1 MHINKE
7 QPVWNMDRQ
16 KLKTLLKEQN
26 DQIKD
31 VRELVKREMLDEI
44 KEKRSDLIVIVSGL
58 RRAGKS
64 TLVNEIRKDHLH
76 ESYFVNFDDE
86 RLFDFTIAD
95 FQLMQELL
103 TELYGEKNIYFFDEI
118 QNIQGWERFVR
129 RLHDNGKKVYVT
141 GSNASMLSREMGTHL
156 TGRHLSYSLYPYSF
170 KEFLHFKKYELPI
183 PEVLTTTEK
192 STIKRHFNE
201 YIDVG
206 GIPEFVKN
214 RDELYVKTLYENI
227 LYRDIITRYNLKDE
241 KALKTTVFFAA
252 SNIAK
257 EISYNNIRKLT
268 GLSSATTIKEYFE
281 YLENSYL
288 AYLLPRFSTSLKVQ
302 VYSNKKVYFTD
313 TAIARIL
320 GFRTSEDYGRI
331 LENTVFMELKRE
343 SKEVYYHK
351 ENKECDFVIR
361 DGYNIT
367 EAIQVTQSLEN
378 TDTRKRELDGMLDA
392 MKAYKLKEGL
402 ILTDDTEDEIEIK
415 DKKIF
420 VRPIWKWL
428 LQK

>member
-1 MHINKE
+1 
-7 QPVWNMDRQ
+7 MDRE

-44 KEKRSDLIVIVSGL
+44 KEKRSNLIVIVSGL

-64 TLVNEIRKDHLH
+64 TLMNEIRKDNLH

-95 FQLMQELL
+95 FQMMQELL
-103 TELYGEKNIYFFDEI
+103 IELYGERNIYFFDEI

-170 KEFLHFKKYELPI
+170 KEFLYFKKYELPI
-183 PEVLTTTEK
+183 SEVLTTTEK
-192 STIKRHFNE
+192 STIKRYFNE
-201 YIDVG
+201 YIEVG

-214 RDELYVKTLYENI
+214 RDELYIKTLYENI

-241 KALKTTVFFAA
+241 KTLKTTVYFAA

-302 VYSNKKVYFTD
+302 VYSNKKVYFID

-331 LENTVFMELKRE
+331 LENIVFMELKRE

-378 TDTRKRELDGMLDA
+378 PDTRKRELDGMLDA

-402 ILTDDTEDEIEIK
+402 ILTDDTEDEIEIEG
-415 DKKIF
+415 KKIF
-420 VRPIWKWL
+420 VKPIWKWL

>member
-1 MHINKE
+1 
-7 QPVWNMDRQ
+7 MDRE

-64 TLVNEIRKDHLH
+64 TLMNEIRKDHLH

>member
-1 MHINKE
+1 
-7 QPVWNMDRQ
+7 MDRE

-44 KEKRSDLIVIVSGL
+44 KEKRSNLIVIVSGL

-64 TLVNEIRKDHLH
+64 TLMNEIRKDNLH

-95 FQLMQELL
+95 FQMMQELL
-103 TELYGEKNIYFFDEI
+103 IELYGERNIYFFDEI

-170 KEFLHFKKYELPI
+170 KEFLYFKKYELPI
-183 PEVLTTTEK
+183 SEALTTTEK
-192 STIKRHFNE
+192 STIKRYFNE
-201 YIDVG
+201 YIEVG
-206 GIPEFVKN
+206 GIPEFVKS
-214 RDELYVKTLYENI
+214 RDELYIKTLYENI

-241 KALKTTVFFAA
+241 KALKTTVYFAA

-302 VYSNKKVYFTD
+302 VYSNKKVYFID

-331 LENTVFMELKRE
+331 LENIVFMELKRE

-378 TDTRKRELDGMLDA
+378 PDTRKRELDGMLDA

-402 ILTDDTEDEIEIK
+402 ILTDDTEDEIEIEG
-415 DKKIF
+415 KKIF
-420 VRPIWKWL
+420 VKPIWKWL

>member
-1 MHINKE
+1 
-7 QPVWNMDRQ
+7 MDRE

-44 KEKRSDLIVIVSGL
+44 KEKESDLIVIVSGL

-64 TLVNEIRKDHLH
+64 TLMNEIRKDHVH

-86 RLFDFTIAD
+86 RFFDFTIAD
-95 FQLMQELL
+95 FQMMQELL
-103 TELYGEKNIYFFDEI
+103 IELYGERNIYFFDEI

-183 PEVLTTTEK
+183 PKVLTTAEK
-192 STIKRHFNE
+192 STIKRYFNE
-201 YIDVG
+201 YIEVG

-214 RDELYVKTLYENI
+214 RDELYIKTLYENI

-241 KALKTTVFFAA
+241 KALKTTVYFAA

-288 AYLLPRFSTSLKVQ
+288 AYLLPRFSISLKTQ
-302 VYSNKKVYFTD
+302 VYSNKKVYFID
-313 TAIARIL
+313 TAIAKIL

-331 LENTVFMELKRE
+331 LENTVFMELKRK
-343 SKEVYYHK
+343 SKEVYYHR
-351 ENKECDFVIR
+351 ENKECDFVVR
-361 DGYNIT
+361 EGYNIT

-378 TDTRKRELDGMLDA
+378 PDTRKRELEGMLDA
-392 MKAYKLKEGL
+392 MKAYNLKTGL
-402 ILTDDTEDEIEIK
+402 ILTDDTEDEIEM
-415 DKKIF
+415 DGRKIF
-420 VRPIWKWL
+420 VKPIWKWL

>member
-1 MHINKE
+1 MDKE
-7 QPVWNMDRQ
+7 
-16 KLKTLLKEQN
+16 KLKILLKEQN
-26 DQIKD
+26 DHIKK
-31 VRELVKREMLDEI
+31 VEGLVKRELLDEI
-44 KEKRSDLIVIVSGL
+44 KGRKSDLITIVAGL
-58 RRAGKS
+58 RRVGKS
-64 TLVNEIRKDHLH
+64 TLMNEIRKDHLH

-86 RLFDFTIAD
+86 RFFDFTIED
-95 FQLMQELL
+95 FQTMQELL
-103 TELYGEKNIYFFDEI
+103 IELYGERSVYFFDEI
-118 QNIQGWERFVR
+118 QNIEGWERFVR

-170 KEFLHFKKYELPI
+170 VEFLRFKEYDLPI
-183 PEVLTTTEK
+183 PEVLTTVEK

-201 YIDVG
+201 YIEAG

-227 LYRDIITRYNLKDE
+227 IYRDIIARYNLKDE
-241 KALKTTVFFAA
+241 KALKTTAYFAA

-257 EISYNNIRKLT
+257 EISYNNVRKLT

-288 AYLLPRFSTSLKVQ
+288 AYLLPRYSISLKTQ
-302 VYSNKKVYFTD
+302 VYSNKKVYFID
-313 TAIARIL
+313 TAIAKIL

-331 LENTVFMELKRE
+331 LENMVFMELKRRNLE
-343 SKEVYYHK
+343 IYYHR

-361 DGYNIT
+361 NGYNIA

-378 TDTRKRELDGMLDA
+378 PDTRKREMEGLFDA
-392 MKAYKLKEGL
+392 LEAYNLNEGL
-402 ILTDDTEDEIEIK
+402 ILTDDTEDKIEIDGK
-415 DKKIF
+415 QITVK
-420 VRPIWKWL
+420 PIWKWML
-428 LQK
+428 E

>member
-1 MHINKE
+1 
-7 QPVWNMDRQ
+7 MDRE

-44 KEKRSDLIVIVSGL
+44 KEKRSNLIVIVSGL

-64 TLVNEIRKDHLH
+64 TLMNEIRKDHLH

-86 RLFDFTIAD
+86 RLFDFAIAD
-95 FQLMQELL
+95 FQMMQELL
-103 TELYGEKNIYFFDEI
+103 IELYGERNIYFFDEI

-183 PEVLTTTEK
+183 SEVLTTTEK
-192 STIKRHFNE
+192 STIKRYFNE
-201 YIDVG
+201 YIEVG

-214 RDELYVKTLYENI
+214 RDELYIKTLYENI

-241 KALKTTVFFAA
+241 KALKTTVYFAA

-302 VYSNKKVYFTD
+302 VYSNKKVYFID

-331 LENTVFMELKRE
+331 LENIVFMELKRE

-378 TDTRKRELDGMLDA
+378 PDTRKRELEGMLDA

-402 ILTDDTEDEIEIK
+402 ILTDDTEDEIEIEG
-415 DKKIF
+415 KKIF
-420 VRPIWKWL
+420 VKPIWKWL

>member
-1 MHINKE
+1 
-7 QPVWNMDRQ
+7 MDRE

-31 VRELVKREMLDEI
+31 VRELVKREMLDKI
-44 KEKRSDLIVIVSGL
+44 KEKRSNLIVIVSGL

-64 TLVNEIRKDHLH
+64 TLMNEIRKDHLH

-86 RLFDFTIAD
+86 RLFDFAIAD
-95 FQLMQELL
+95 FQMMQELL
-103 TELYGEKNIYFFDEI
+103 IELYGERNIYFFDEI

-183 PEVLTTTEK
+183 SEVLTTTEK
-192 STIKRHFNE
+192 STIKRYFNE
-201 YIDVG
+201 YIEVG

-214 RDELYVKTLYENI
+214 RDELYIKTLYENI

-241 KALKTTVFFAA
+241 KALKTTVYFAA

-302 VYSNKKVYFTD
+302 VYSNKKVYFID

-331 LENTVFMELKRE
+331 LENIVFMELKRE

-378 TDTRKRELDGMLDA
+378 PDTRKRELDGMLDA

-402 ILTDDTEDEIEIK
+402 ILTDDTEDEIEIEG
-415 DKKIF
+415 KKIF
-420 VRPIWKWL
+420 VKPIWKWL

>member
-1 MHINKE
+1 
-7 QPVWNMDRQ
+7 MDRE

-64 TLVNEIRKDHLH
+64 TLMNEIRKDHLH

-402 ILTDDTEDEIEIK
+402 ILTDD
-415 DKKIF
+415 
-420 VRPIWKWL
+420 
-428 LQK
+428 

>member
-1 MHINKE
+1 
-7 QPVWNMDRQ
+7 MDRE
-16 KLKTLLKEQN
+16 KLKALLKEQN

-64 TLVNEIRKDHLH
+64 TLMNEIRKDHLH

-103 TELYGEKNIYFFDEI
+103 TELYGEKKIYFFDEI
-118 QNIQGWERFVR
+118 QNIQGWERFAR

-170 KEFLHFKKYELPI
+170 KEFLYFKKYELPI
-183 PEVLTTTEK
+183 PEILTTTEK

-214 RDELYVKTLYENI
+214 RDELYIKTLYENI

-257 EISYNNIRKLT
+257 EISYNNIRKLS

-402 ILTDDTEDEIEIK
+402 ILTDDTEDEIEIEG
-415 DKKIF
+415 KKIF

>member
-1 MHINKE
+1 MYINKE
-7 QPVWNMDRQ
+7 QPVWNMDRE

-64 TLVNEIRKDHLH
+64 TLMNEIRKDHLH

-331 LENTVFMELKRE
+331 LENTVFMELKTE
-343 SKEVYYHK
+343 SKEVYYQK

>member
-1 MHINKE
+1 
-7 QPVWNMDRQ
+7 MDRE

-44 KEKRSDLIVIVSGL
+44 KEKRSNLIVIVSGL

-64 TLVNEIRKDHLH
+64 TLMNEIRKDNLH

-95 FQLMQELL
+95 FQMMQELL
-103 TELYGEKNIYFFDEI
+103 IELYGERNIYFFDEI

-183 PEVLTTTEK
+183 SEVLTTTEK
-192 STIKRHFNE
+192 STIKRYFNE
-201 YIDVG
+201 YIEVG

-214 RDELYVKTLYENI
+214 RDELYIKTLYENI

-241 KALKTTVFFAA
+241 KTLKTTVYFAA

-302 VYSNKKVYFTD
+302 VYSNKKVYFID

-331 LENTVFMELKRE
+331 LENIVFMELKRE

-378 TDTRKRELDGMLDA
+378 PDTRKRELDGMLDA

-402 ILTDDTEDEIEIK
+402 ILTDDTEDEIEIEG
-415 DKKIF
+415 KKIF
-420 VRPIWKWL
+420 VKPIWKWL

>member
-1 MHINKE
+1 MYINKE
-7 QPVWNMDRQ
+7 QPVWNMDRE

-64 TLVNEIRKDHLH
+64 TLMNEIRKDHLH

>member
-1 MHINKE
+1 
-7 QPVWNMDRQ
+7 MDRE

-44 KEKRSDLIVIVSGL
+44 KEKESDLIVIVSGL

-64 TLVNEIRKDHLH
+64 TLMNEIRKDNLH

-95 FQLMQELL
+95 FQMMQELL
-103 TELYGEKNIYFFDEI
+103 IELYGERNIYFFDEI

-129 RLHDNGKKVYVT
+129 RLHDSGKKVYVT

-192 STIKRHFNE
+192 STIKRYFNE
-201 YIDVG
+201 YIEVG

-214 RDELYVKTLYENI
+214 RDELYIKTLYENI

-241 KALKTTVFFAA
+241 KALKTTVYFAA

-288 AYLLPRFSTSLKVQ
+288 AYLLPRFSTSLKTQ
-302 VYSNKKVYFTD
+302 VYSNKKVYFID
-313 TAIARIL
+313 TAIAKIL

-331 LENTVFMELKRE
+331 LENTVFMELKRK

-361 DGYNIT
+361 NGYNIT
-367 EAIQVTQSLEN
+367 EAIQVTQNLEN
-378 TDTRKRELDGMLDA
+378 SDTRKRELEGILDA
-392 MKAYKLKEGL
+392 MEAYNLKMGL
-402 ILTDDTEDEIEIK
+402 ILTDDTEDEIEIEG
-415 DKKIF
+415 KKII
-420 VRPIWKWL
+420 VKPIWKWL
-428 LQK
+428 LQE

>member
-170 KEFLHFKKYELPI
+170 KEFLYFKKYELPT

-257 EISYNNIRKLT
+257 EISYNSIRKLT

-313 TAIARIL
+313 TTIARIL

-402 ILTDDTEDEIEIK
+402 ILTDDIEDEIEIEG
-415 DKKIF
+415 KKIF
-420 VRPIWKWL
+420 VKPIWKWL

>member
-1 MHINKE
+1 
-7 QPVWNMDRQ
+7 MDRE

-44 KEKRSDLIVIVSGL
+44 KEKRSNLIVIVSGL

-64 TLVNEIRKDHLH
+64 TLMNEIRKDHLH

-86 RLFDFTIAD
+86 RLFDFAIAD
-95 FQLMQELL
+95 FQMMQELL
-103 TELYGEKNIYFFDEI
+103 IELYGERNIYFFDEI

-183 PEVLTTTEK
+183 SEVLTTTEK
-192 STIKRHFNE
+192 STIKRYFNE
-201 YIDVG
+201 YIEVG

-214 RDELYVKTLYENI
+214 RDELYIKTLYENI

-241 KALKTTVFFAA
+241 KALKTTVYFAA

-302 VYSNKKVYFTD
+302 VYSNKKVYFID

-331 LENTVFMELKRE
+331 LENIVFMELKRE

-378 TDTRKRELDGMLDA
+378 PDTRKRELDGMLDA

-402 ILTDDTEDEIEIK
+402 ILTDDTEDEIEIEG
-415 DKKIF
+415 KKIF
-420 VRPIWKWL
+420 VKPIWKWL

>member
-1 MHINKE
+1 
-7 QPVWNMDRQ
+7 MDRE

-44 KEKRSDLIVIVSGL
+44 KEKRSNLIVIVSGL

-64 TLVNEIRKDHLH
+64 TLMNEIRKDHLH

-86 RLFDFTIAD
+86 RLFDFAIAD
-95 FQLMQELL
+95 FQMMQELL
-103 TELYGEKNIYFFDEI
+103 IELYGERNIYFFDEI

-183 PEVLTTTEK
+183 SEVLTTTEK
-192 STIKRHFNE
+192 STIKRYFNE
-201 YIDVG
+201 YIEVG

-214 RDELYVKTLYENI
+214 RDELYIKTLYENI

-241 KALKTTVFFAA
+241 KTLKTTVYFAA

-302 VYSNKKVYFTD
+302 VYSNKKVYFID

-331 LENTVFMELKRE
+331 LENIVFMELKRE

-378 TDTRKRELDGMLDA
+378 PDTRKRELEGMLDA

-402 ILTDDTEDEIEIK
+402 ILTDDTEDEIEIEG
-415 DKKIF
+415 KKIF
-420 VRPIWKWL
+420 VKPIWKWL

>member
-1 MHINKE
+1 
-7 QPVWNMDRQ
+7 MDRE

-31 VRELVKREMLDEI
+31 VGELVKREMLDEI

-64 TLVNEIRKDHLH
+64 TLMNEIRKDHVH

-86 RLFDFTIAD
+86 RFFDFTIAD
-95 FQLMQELL
+95 FQMMQELL
-103 TELYGEKNIYFFDEI
+103 IELYGERKIYFFDEI

-129 RLHDNGKKVYVT
+129 RLHDNGKKIYVT

-192 STIKRHFNE
+192 STIKRYFNE
-201 YIDVG
+201 YIEVG

-214 RDELYVKTLYENI
+214 RDELYIKTLYENI

-241 KALKTTVFFAA
+241 KALKTTVYFGA

-257 EISYNNIRKLT
+257 EISYNNIKKLT

-288 AYLLPRFSTSLKVQ
+288 AYLLPRFSTSLKAQ
-302 VYSNKKVYFTD
+302 VYSNKKVYFID
-313 TAIARIL
+313 TAIAKIL

-331 LENTVFMELKRE
+331 LENTVFMELKRK
-343 SKEVYYHK
+343 SKEVYYHR
-351 ENKECDFVIR
+351 ENKECDFVVR
-361 DGYNIT
+361 EGYNIT

-378 TDTRKRELDGMLDA
+378 PDTRKRELEGMLDA
-392 MKAYKLKEGL
+392 MEAYNLKKGL
-402 ILTDDTEDEIEIK
+402 ILTDDTEDEIEM
-415 DKKIF
+415 DGRKI
-420 VRPIWKWL
+420 VVKPIWKWL

>member
-1 MHINKE
+1 
-7 QPVWNMDRQ
+7 MDRE

-44 KEKRSDLIVIVSGL
+44 KEKRSNLIVIVSGL

-64 TLVNEIRKDHLH
+64 TLMNEIRKDNLH

-86 RLFDFTIAD
+86 RLFDFAIAD
-95 FQLMQELL
+95 FQMMQELL
-103 TELYGEKNIYFFDEI
+103 IELYGERNIYFFDEI

-170 KEFLHFKKYELPI
+170 KEFLYFKKYELPI
-183 PEVLTTTEK
+183 SEVLTTTEK
-192 STIKRHFNE
+192 STIKRYFNE
-201 YIDVG
+201 YIEVG

-214 RDELYVKTLYENI
+214 RDELYIKTLYENI

-241 KALKTTVFFAA
+241 KALKTTVYFAA

-302 VYSNKKVYFTD
+302 VYSNKKVYFID

-331 LENTVFMELKRE
+331 LENIVFMELKRE

-378 TDTRKRELDGMLDA
+378 PDTRKRELEGMLDA

-402 ILTDDTEDEIEIK
+402 ILTDDTEDEIEIEG
-415 DKKIF
+415 KKIF
-420 VRPIWKWL
+420 VKPIWKWL

>member
-1 MHINKE
+1 
-7 QPVWNMDRQ
+7 MDRE

-44 KEKRSDLIVIVSGL
+44 KEKRSNLIVIVSGL

-64 TLVNEIRKDHLH
+64 TLMNEIRKDHLH

-86 RLFDFTIAD
+86 RLFDFAIAD
-95 FQLMQELL
+95 FQMMQELL
-103 TELYGEKNIYFFDEI
+103 IELYGERNIYFFDEI

-170 KEFLHFKKYELPI
+170 KEFLYFKKYELPI
-183 PEVLTTTEK
+183 SEVLTTTEK
-192 STIKRHFNE
+192 STIKRYFNE
-201 YIDVG
+201 YIEVG

-214 RDELYVKTLYENI
+214 RDELYIKTLYENI

-241 KALKTTVFFAA
+241 KTLKTTVYFAA

-302 VYSNKKVYFTD
+302 VYSNKKVYFID

-331 LENTVFMELKRE
+331 LENIVFMELKRE

-378 TDTRKRELDGMLDA
+378 PDTRKRELEGMLDA

-402 ILTDDTEDEIEIK
+402 ILTDDTEDEIEIEG
-415 DKKIF
+415 KKIF
-420 VRPIWKWL
+420 VKPIWKWL